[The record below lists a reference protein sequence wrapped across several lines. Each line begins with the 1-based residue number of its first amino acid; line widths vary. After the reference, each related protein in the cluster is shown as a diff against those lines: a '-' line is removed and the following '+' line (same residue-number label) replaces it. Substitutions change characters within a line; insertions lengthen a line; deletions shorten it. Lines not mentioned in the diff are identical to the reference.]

1 MKIQKIGMLIMWS
14 AGVCAYTPT
23 NVHMP
28 YDGDFSQ
35 WLWAPHMRMHVGVR
49 GQYMIQSKAYN
60 ENEKQVPVTQIYSA
74 KESVLAMLEGS
85 IPGSAL
91 HGLAN
96 RVRGSQDGTR
106 GMFEVQ
112 GDLSWQQL
120 CVDALYRLH
129 MIKLPGIF
137 SAGIHVP
144 VIHASMHTVSWKSL
158 TKSETLQDDE
168 VNNLLVHDEKSL
180 KHFAQQYGKLDL
192 DGQHRRG
199 VGDIACML
207 YWQAHFTQY
216 RKRLSDVFVQLRVG
230 VTIPTAHRVNIDKA
244 FDVDFGRD
252 GAWGIPL
259 GGGLRLD
266 VGEGVRVGIDV
277 GATVFIRRVQEWR
290 LKTSWAQT
298 PYLLLSKGLATREY
312 GPEWRFTL
320 YGQWAIA
327 KTGLFLSGGYQF
339 FKHTDS
345 ILYPQSDSL
354 SATLINTSPTVDVSE
369 SHNVIAGLNYVPTV
383 VRSWRVIPE
392 ISVQATVPFGGR
404 SCMSGTIISAGV
416 GCKF

>member
-1 MKIQKIGMLIMWS
+1 MSIKKIGILAVWS
-14 AGVCAYTPT
+14 ATVGAYTPT
-23 NVHMP
+23 NIHMP

-35 WLWAPHMRMHVGVR
+35 WVWAPHVRAHVGVR
-49 GQYMIQSKAYN
+49 GQYMVASKAYN
-60 ENEKQVPVTQIYSA
+60 EDEKRVPVTQIQSS
-74 KESVLAMLEGS
+74 KESALAMLEGS
-85 IPGSAL
+85 VPGTPL

-96 RVRGSQDGTR
+96 RLRGSQDGTR

-112 GDLSWQQL
+112 GELAWKQL

-137 SAGIHVP
+137 SLGVHIPIIDASIHD
-144 VIHASMHTVSWKSL
+144 VSWKSL

-168 VNNLLVHDEKSL
+168 VHSLLVRDEKSL
-180 KHFAQQYGKLDL
+180 KQFAERYGKLDIG
-192 DGQHRRG
+192 DQHRTG
-199 VGDIACML
+199 LGDLACML

-216 RKRLSDVFVQLRVG
+216 RRRLSDVLVQLRIG
-230 VTIPTAHRVNIDKA
+230 VTIPTSHRVNTDKA

-266 VGEGVRVGIDV
+266 LGEGIRVGIDV
-277 GATVFIRRVQEWR
+277 GATLFIRRVQEWR

-320 YGQWAIA
+320 YGQWAVA
-327 KTGLFLSGGYQF
+327 KTGLCVSGGYQF

-345 ILYPQSDSL
+345 TLYPQSDSL

-369 SHNVIAGLNYVPTV
+369 SHNGVFGLNYVPAA
-383 VRSWRVIPE
+383 VRKWKMVPE
-392 ISVQATVPFGGR
+392 FSVQATIPFGGR

-416 GCKF
+416 SVKC

>member
-1 MKIQKIGMLIMWS
+1 MSIKKMGIFLVWS
-14 AGVCAYTPT
+14 TLASAYTPT
-23 NVHMP
+23 NIHMP

-35 WLWAPHMRMHVGVR
+35 WAWAPHVRTHLGVR
-49 GQYMIQSKAYN
+49 GQYMVASKAYN
-60 ENEKQVPVTQIYSA
+60 EDEKRVPISQIHSA
-74 KESVLAMLEGS
+74 KESTLAMLEGS
-85 IPGSAL
+85 VPGTVL

-96 RVRGSQDGTR
+96 RLRASQDGTR

-112 GDLSWQQL
+112 GELSWKQL

-129 MIKLPGIF
+129 MIKLPGVFWLGVHLPIIDA
-137 SAGIHVP
+137 SIHN
-144 VIHASMHTVSWKSL
+144 VSWKSL

-168 VNNLLVHDEKSL
+168 VKSLLVHDEKSL
-180 KHFAQQYGKLDL
+180 KQFAQRYGSLDL
-192 DGQHRRG
+192 GDQHRRG
-199 VGDIACML
+199 IGDLACML

-230 VTIPTAHRVNIDKA
+230 LTVPTAHRVSINKA

-259 GGGLRLD
+259 GGALRLAL
-266 VGEGVRVGIDV
+266 GEGVRVGIDV
-277 GATVFIRRVQEWR
+277 GATLFIRRVQEWR

-327 KTGLFLSGGYQF
+327 KTGLYLSSGYQF

-345 ILYPQSDSL
+345 TLYPQSDSL

-369 SHNVIAGLNYVPTV
+369 SHNFVAGLNYVPTAA
-383 VRSWRVIPE
+383 RKWRVIPE
-392 ISVQATVPFGGR
+392 FSVQATVPFGGR
-404 SCMSGTIISAGV
+404 SCMSGTIISGAV
-416 GCKF
+416 GFKF